1 MVRVRHSKNFYA
13 DLNKLSMADAY
24 FCEKRKKNK
33 TLKGIYKAERI
44 VVMKSEKRKV
54 RLNSRA

>member
-44 VVMKSEKRKV
+44 VAMKSEKRKV
-54 RLNSRA
+54 S